1 MKITDV
7 QSLVELRTKLIE
19 YFNTLRDYKNNK
31 NAIMKE
37 VDHARILSE
46 TIEEIDD
53 ILKGHVDFK

>member
-46 TIEEIDD
+46 TIEEIDS